1 MTYHLLNP
9 APIGEIIE
17 NNNKNKNKSKTKKKC
32 TSYKDILNPKVDQAY
47 STIEGFDED
56 DEENIVNFNSKSSD
70 MQYTNNN
77 QKSQNIISDKET
89 FNNINNNINNNNI
102 YDSGQDNHYKSNY
115 GNYDN
120 NYTIDNSEFNKHINY
135 SQGVQQV
142 EQDINIPD
150 VTNNKELLSKIN
162 YVIHLLEEQRS
173 EKTNYITEELILYL
187 FLGVFIIFVLDT
199 FFKSSKYTR

>member
-17 NNNKNKNKSKTKKKC
+17 NKNKNKIKTKKKF
-32 TSYKDILNPKVDQAY
+32 TSYKDILNPKVDKQY
-47 STIEGFDED
+47 TTIEGFDED
-56 DEENIVNFNSKSSD
+56 DEENIENFNNKSLEI
-70 MQYTNNN
+70 QNTNNN
-77 QKSQNIISDKET
+77 EKSENKINNKES
-89 FNNINNNINNNNI
+89 FNNINNNNI
-102 YDSGQDNHYKSNY
+102 YDLNQDNHYKSNY

-135 SQGVQQV
+135 SQEIQQNI
-142 EQDINIPD
+142 DIPD
-150 VTNNKELLSKIN
+150 ITSNKELLTKIN
-162 YVIHLLEEQRS
+162 YIIYLLEEQRS

-199 FFKSSKYTR
+199 FFKSSKYSR

>member
-32 TSYKDILNPKVDQAY
+32 TSYKDILNPKVEQQY
-47 STIEGFDED
+47 STIDGFDED
-56 DEENIVNFNSKSSD
+56 DEENIDNFNNKSLE

-77 QKSQNIISDKET
+77 LKSENININNNKET
-89 FNNINNNINNNNI
+89 FNNI
-102 YDSGQDNHYKSNY
+102 YDSNQDNHYKSNY

-120 NYTIDNSEFNKHINY
+120 NYTIDNSEFNKYINY
-135 SQGVQQV
+135 SQGSQHMQ
-142 EQDINIPD
+142 ENINTPNIN
-150 VTNNKELLSKIN
+150 NNKELLSKIN

>member
-1 MTYHLLNP
+1 MTYLLQP
-9 APIGEIIE
+9 APIGE
-17 NNNKNKNKSKTKKKC
+17 NKNKNKSKTKKKC
-32 TSYKDILNPKVDQAY
+32 TTYKDIINPKVDQQY
-47 STIEGFDED
+47 STIEGFDDDDED
-56 DEENIVNFNSKSSD
+56 DNYMETFNSNSLE

-77 QKSQNIISDKET
+77 QNSENINKENINKET
-89 FNNINNNINNNNI
+89 FNNI
-102 YDSGQDNHYKSNY
+102 YDSNQDNHYKSNY

-135 SQGVQQV
+135 SQETQQ
-142 EQDINIPD
+142 DNNNTHIN
-150 VTNNKELLSKIN
+150 NNKELLTKIN
-162 YVIHLLEEQRS
+162 YIIHLLEEQRS

>member
-56 DEENIVNFNSKSSD
+56 DEENIENFNSKPLD
-70 MQYTNNN
+70 VQYTNNT
-77 QKSQNIISDKET
+77 QKLEKAINEN
-89 FNNINNNINNNNI
+89 FNNINNNI
-102 YDSGQDNHYKSNY
+102 YDSSQDNHYKSNY

-120 NYTIDNSEFNKHINY
+120 NYTINNSEFNKHINY
-135 SQGVQQV
+135 SQGTSNVQ
-142 EQDINIPD
+142 QDINMPD
-150 VTNNKELLSKIN
+150 FTNNKELLSKIN
-162 YVIHLLEEQRS
+162 YIIHLLEEQRS